1 MSQPDIELHTTVAR
15 LNERVSH
22 HADLHVEHRDAIK
35 ALVAT
40 MSSREGWFKGIGTI
54 VTVVTVASAAA
65 NLYAATSRV
74 AQHIAAPAP
83 VAAQKVGP

>member
-1 MSQPDIELHTTVAR
+1 MSQPDLELHTSVAC
-15 LNERVSH
+15 LKQQVAQ
-22 HADLHVEHRDAIK
+22 HAEFHVEHRDAIHS
-35 ALVAT
+35 LVAS

-74 AQHIAAPAP
+74 AQHATAP
-83 VAAQKVGP
+83 VATQKASP